1 MRRIFSLALLLAA
14 SPAAAADLQVGTWFG
29 HGQPGDKAAM
39 YIDRMN
45 PDGSFRVHHR
55 ACRKGKSYDQV
66 QTGRWTRKGDM
77 MTIRI
82 ETVNG
87 APETRTDTYRIVSES
102 QTAQRYVYLPEN
114 FEYNSRRV
122 APNYEMPR
130 CDLVS

>member
-1 MRRIFSLALLLAA
+1 MRLFFLALLLAA
-14 SPAAAADLQVGTWFG
+14 SPAAAAADLQVGTWFG

-55 ACRKGKSYDQV
+55 ACRKGRAYDQV
-66 QTGRWTRKGDM
+66 QTGRWSRKGNM

-87 APETRTDTYRIVSES
+87 EPESRTDTYRIVSES